1 MTYILFA
8 ALFLTLLFFALLY
21 LLYYKA
27 FYHEPKEYKTV
38 KLPKKWLG
46 DNYDKCK
53 TLYDAA
59 AAEKYD
65 EVYITAFDGT
75 KLFGR
80 LYIKDTKKPFVIMMH
95 GYKGTALIDFCG
107 GSAMI
112 NEFGYNKLIIDQRAH
127 GKSGGHTITFGVK
140 ECRDCISW
148 VEYLINSYGGDI
160 KIGLIGVS
168 MGAATVTMATGLD
181 MPHQVKCVIADCG
194 YSSPAD
200 IIRKVMRDMHMPTA
214 FYPLVR
220 LSAKI
225 FGSFSPDE
233 YSSIEAVKK
242 SKTPL
247 LIIHGE
253 ADSFV
258 PCYMSREIFDA
269 CAAPKQ
275 ILTVASADHAVSAF
289 ADEKAYKN
297 AVNGFINKY
306 LAC

>member
-1 MTYILFA
+1 MIYA
-8 ALFLTLLFFALLY
+8 VVVVPVLFFALLY

-27 FYHEPKEYKTV
+27 FYHKPKEYKTV

-53 TLYDAA
+53 RLYDAA
-59 AAEKYD
+59 AAEEYD

-80 LYIKDTKKPFVIMMH
+80 LYIKDIKKPFVIMMH
-95 GYKGTALIDFCG
+95 GYKGVAFIDFCG

-148 VEYLINSYGGDI
+148 IEYLVKTYGDGI

-181 MPHQVKCVIADCG
+181 TPSQVKCVIADCG
-194 YSSPAD
+194 YSSPRD
-200 IIRKVMRDMHMPTA
+200 IIRKVMRDVHMPVA
-214 FYPLVR
+214 LYPLIR
-220 LSAKI
+220 LSAKL
-225 FGSFSPDE
+225 FGGFSPDE
-233 YSSIEAVKK
+233 YSSVEAVKR
-242 SKTPL
+242 SKIPL

-253 ADSFV
+253 SDSFV
-258 PCYMSREIFDA
+258 PCYMSHEIYDA
-269 CAAPKQ
+269 CASPKQ
-275 ILTVASADHAVSAF
+275 LLTVAGADHAVSAF

-306 LAC
+306 LAD